1 MIYRKYV
8 SILCCDLID
17 VTLPG
22 KDGDTILADNAFI
35 VIIFGDTD
43 DIENFAKDCVAN
55 WWPLAMFHS
64 MSKAIFSDQILQF
77 RRALCLNACTPSKRP
92 LKWLSQILR
101 YQIPFRPFE
110 ANISLLIQTVASVVT
125 FNNIYNIELFRPQ
138 LLKT

>member
-1 MIYRKYV
+1 M
-8 SILCCDLID
+8 
-17 VTLPG
+17 TLPG
-22 KDGDTILADNAFI
+22 KDGDTILADKAFI

-55 WWPLAMFHS
+55 WWPLAMFQS
-64 MSKAIFSDQILQF
+64 MFKAIFSDQILQF

-101 YQIPFRPFE
+101 YQIPLRPFE

>member
-1 MIYRKYV
+1 M
-8 SILCCDLID
+8 
-17 VTLPG
+17 TLPG

-43 DIENFAKDCVAN
+43 DIENFARDCVTN

-77 RRALCLNACTPSKRP
+77 RRALCLNACTTLSKRL

-101 YQIPFRPFE
+101 YQIPLRPFE

>member
-35 VIIFGDTD
+35 VITFGDTD

-55 WWPLAMFHS
+55 LWLLAMFHS
-64 MSKAIFSDQILQF
+64 MSKAIFSGSDIAISAGSLF
-77 RRALCLNACTPSKRP
+77 ECMHPIKKAVGVVIADFTISNPFKAL
-92 LKWLSQILR
+92 
-101 YQIPFRPFE
+101 
-110 ANISLLIQTVASVVT
+110 
-125 FNNIYNIELFRPQ
+125 
-138 LLKT
+138 